1 MNLSKKQ
8 QFSKFPLFILGIVIL
23 GLNSCFYKLGDLPS
37 FPKVT
42 TESTVSNIQSSSAT
56 SGGSVTDDAGTPIIA
71 RGVCWSTKVDPTVE
85 DSITKD
91 GSGKGLFTSYLK
103 NLIPNTIY
111 FVRAYASSTVGY
123 YFYGQ
128 TVRFKTND
136 LSTVSTDLIVS
147 EITATTANVGGTVLG
162 NNSDPVIAKGV
173 CWSTRINPT
182 LNDSLTINGPGP
194 GGFESKL
201 TNLSENTTYFVRAYA
216 TSNNVTVY
224 GDAIGFQTRKLPN
237 VTTVSNVINIKYSS
251 ATSGGIVILDGGEI
265 ITKRG
270 VCWNTIPNPTINDS
284 ITSDGT
290 GLGIYSSNLSNLN
303 PNTKYYVRAY
313 ATSIAGTS
321 YGINEVTFTTAE
333 LVTDIDGNA
342 YDVVSIGT
350 QKWMV
355 ENLKTTRFNDGTAI
369 PLVKDQVA
377 WANLSTPGYCWFN
390 NDPTISNHAYGALYN
405 WYTVSTSKLA
415 PIGWHVPTDDDW
427 TTLSTFVGGN
437 GGKLKEAGIINWAT
451 PNTGATNVTN
461 FSALP
466 SGSRGNNDGTFISFG
481 QYSFWWSSTAQD
493 NTFVYFRIL
502 SYNNSNID
510 KSSSRKVNGFAVRC
524 IKD

>member
-37 FPKVT
+37 FPKVK

-224 GDAIGFQTRKLPN
+224 GDAIL
-237 VTTVSNVINIKYSS
+237 
-251 ATSGGIVILDGGEI
+251 
-265 ITKRG
+265 
-270 VCWNTIPNPTINDS
+270 
-284 ITSDGT
+284 
-290 GLGIYSSNLSNLN
+290 
-303 PNTKYYVRAY
+303 
-313 ATSIAGTS
+313 
-321 YGINEVTFTTAE
+321 
-333 LVTDIDGNA
+333 
-342 YDVVSIGT
+342 
-350 QKWMV
+350 MV
-355 ENLKTTRFNDGTAI
+355 M
-369 PLVKDQVA
+369 
-377 WANLSTPGYCWFN
+377 
-390 NDPTISNHAYGALYN
+390 HMM
-405 WYTVSTSKLA
+405 
-415 PIGWHVPTDDDW
+415 
-427 TTLSTFVGGN
+427 
-437 GGKLKEAGIINWAT
+437 
-451 PNTGATNVTN
+451 
-461 FSALP
+461 
-466 SGSRGNNDGTFISFG
+466 
-481 QYSFWWSSTAQD
+481 
-493 NTFVYFRIL
+493 
-502 SYNNSNID
+502 
-510 KSSSRKVNGFAVRC
+510 
-524 IKD
+524 